1 MIKHL
6 SISSKVSA
14 LLSQILN
21 LLKRKPEWQLVEN
34 QNTMFM
40 NVAHF
45 CGQLNLLRTKLRH
58 SPASLGGPVQMGV
71 VGRKR

>member
-1 MIKHL
+1 M
-6 SISSKVSA
+6 SSKVSA

-21 LLKRKPEWQLVEN
+21 LLKRKPKCQLVEN

-40 NVAHF
+40 NVAYF

-58 SPASLGGPVQMGV
+58 SPASLGSPLQMRM